1 MAKGKFHLVK
11 TEENRYTN
19 TWLAVSTDRCRPD
32 RSIQMEKEKIW
43 IIGAGPAG
51 LTAAYELVK
60 RGYDVTVLEKSHDIG
75 GISKTV
81 QYKGNRMDLGGHRF
95 FSKDQRVMEW
105 WAQMMPMQ
113 GAPAYDDAILG
124 RTVPLCKDGP
134 DPEKEDR
141 VMLTRNRVSRIY
153 YNQKFFDYPISLK
166 METLKNMGFGT
177 TLQVGLSFLKA
188 TLFKKPNDNLE
199 NYYINSFGKKL
210 YSMFFEGY
218 TENLWGRHPR
228 EIDASWGKQRTK
240 ELSIFSILKDMF
252 SKVFMSGEQ
261 RKKHVQTSLIE
272 EFIYPKLGPGQL
284 WETVA
289 ADIEKLGGRVILGA
303 EALGLHTENGR
314 VQSIRYRDEN
324 GVHEQQADIFF
335 SSMPIRDLVGGM
347 NDVPED
353 VAAVAA
359 GLPYRDY
366 VTVGLLVDRL
376 NLKNE
381 TNHKTLGNIVPDC
394 WIYVHDRSVK
404 LGRMQIFN
412 NWSPYMV
419 EDPEHTVW
427 VGLEY
432 FCNEGDDFWNL
443 TDEEA
448 IDFAAGELCA
458 MGVISS
464 PDQVRMSHREKVQKA
479 YPAYFDTYDDIGK
492 VIDYLSTF
500 ENLYCVGRNG
510 QHRYN
515 NMDHS
520 MATAFEAVDNIVNGV
535 KDKTNVWNVN
545 TEQEYHEEKK
555 A

>member
-1 MAKGKFHLVK
+1 
-11 TEENRYTN
+11 
-19 TWLAVSTDRCRPD
+19 
-32 RSIQMEKEKIW
+32 MEKVL

-60 RGYDVTVLEKSHDIG
+60 RGYDVTVFEKSQAIG
-75 GISKTV
+75 GIAQTV

-95 FSKDQRVMEW
+95 FSKDPRVNAW
-105 WAQMMPMQ
+105 WAQIMPLQ
-113 GAPAYDDAILG
+113 GAPAYDDRKLG
-124 RTVPLCKDGP
+124 RDVPLSPGGP
-134 DPEKEDR
+134 DPEREDR
-141 VMLTRNRVSRIY
+141 VMLSRNRVSRIY

-166 METLKNMGFGT
+166 MDTLRSMGFGT
-177 TLQVGLSFLKA
+177 TLQVGFSFLKA
-188 TLFKKPNDNLE
+188 ALFKKPNDNLE

-240 ELSIFSILKDMF
+240 ELSIFSILRDML
-252 SKVFMSGEQ
+252 SKVFMSKEQ
-261 RKKHVQTSLIE
+261 RQKHVQTSLIE

-289 ADIEKLGGRVILGA
+289 ADIEKMGGRVIKGA
-303 EALGLHTENGR
+303 EALGLHTEDGR
-314 VQSIRYRDEN
+314 VQALRYRDAT
-324 GVHEQQADIFF
+324 GVHEETADLFF
-335 SSMPIRDLVGGM
+335 SSMPIKDLVGGM

-381 TNHKTLGNIVPDC
+381 TSHKTLGNIVPDC
-394 WIYVHDRSVK
+394 WIYVHDQSVK

-432 FCNEGDDFWNL
+432 FCNEGDAFWNL
-443 TDEEA
+443 SDEDA
-448 IDFAAGELCA
+448 IAFAANELCA
-458 MGVISS
+458 MGVIDS
-464 PDQVRMSHREKVQKA
+464 PDQVRLSHREKVQKA

-492 VIDYLSTF
+492 VVEYLNTF

-535 KDKTNVWNVN
+535 KDKSNVWNVN

-555 A
+555 S